1 MFPLL
6 PSIYCIF
13 ELVGLQLWFSLVATS
28 CSIVHATLSIKLSL
42 MDLSALWI
50 TVSAMAFLRLALMS
64 FFLACVAW
72 STTPLLALMVFML
85 CFAVYYCYVGLLC
98 WNSCCWSGF
107 DASTCSLSCIAGL
120 FALLL
125 LLEWL
130 LLLLSTACASCIADL
145 YAAHLWTVSCC

>member
-1 MFPLL
+1 
-6 PSIYCIF
+6 
-13 ELVGLQLWFSLVATS
+13 
-28 CSIVHATLSIKLSL
+28 
-42 MDLSALWI
+42 
-50 TVSAMAFLRLALMS
+50 MAFLRLALMS

-107 DASTCSLSCIAGL
+107 DASTCSFSCIAGL

-130 LLLLSTACASCIADL
+130 LLLLSAACASCIANL
-145 YAAHLWTVSCC
+145 YAARL

>member
-1 MFPLL
+1 MQCCACYFVDQAVLNG
-6 PSIYCIF
+6 SFC
-13 ELVGLQLWFSLVATS
+13 SLNN
-28 CSIVHATLSIKLSL
+28 C
-42 MDLSALWI
+42 
-50 TVSAMAFLRLALMS
+50 VSMAFLRLTLMS
-64 FFLACVAW
+64 FFLACVTW

-85 CFAVYYCYVGLLC
+85 FFAVYYCYVGLLC

-107 DASTCSLSCIAGL
+107 DASTCNLSYIAGL

-145 YAAHLWTVSCC
+145 YAAYL